1 MRTWLN
7 SFAGFLPLGVLWLGP
22 LLAGLLAVLYGALD
36 GAAWLTLFEHP
47 QLWPALALSLGTG
60 TLSLIIS
67 ALLAFWIVAGLYG
80 GKLWA
85 DSSSLMGGFLSLPH
99 LAFAIGLGFLITPSG
114 FIARVIGS
122 IAGWAVPPQW
132 VTTQDPYG
140 LSLIAVL
147 VLKEVPFLIWLI
159 GALLARPD
167 ISQMLKGHFRVSQS
181 LGHGGASVWLRV
193 FIPQILPRLKWP
205 LLIVWFYGA
214 SVVDVALAIGP
225 TQPPPLSVIIWSDL
239 NNADP
244 AINARGTAGALFLTA
259 ALAGLAL
266 VWMVLKKIASSLD
279 LEIFYQRPF
288 AAADADDHLRR
299 CCCFSSARF
308 TPWFL

>member
-1 MRTWLN
+1 MKKILN
-7 SFAGFLPLGVLWLGP
+7 SFAGFLPLGVLWLSP

-36 GAAWLTLFEHP
+36 GEAWLTLFEHP
-47 QLWPALALSLGTG
+47 QLWPALALSIGTG

-67 ALLAFWIVAGLYG
+67 AVLAFWIVAGLYG

-85 DSSSLMGGFLSLPH
+85 DCSSLMGGFLSLPH

-122 IAGWAVPPQW
+122 LAGWAVPPQW

-140 LSLIAVL
+140 LSLVAVL

-167 ISQMLKGHFRVSQS
+167 ISQTLKGHFRVSQS
-181 LGHGGASVWLRV
+181 LGHGSASVWLRV

-244 AINARGTAGALFLTA
+244 AFNARGTAGALFLTA
-259 ALAGLAL
+259 ALVGLAL
-266 VWMVLKKIASSLD
+266 VWMVLKKI
-279 LEIFYQRPF
+279 
-288 AAADADDHLRR
+288 
-299 CCCFSSARF
+299 
-308 TPWFL
+308 FLPSI